1 MMFKTHLVFSLFV
14 AVVLFRLS
22 LFSLRWPLFFSV
34 FIFAALLPDID
45 SISSVVGRKAR
56 PFSYVFYVLRH
67 RTIMHSLWVPLF
79 AFFFIALFSLE
90 LALAFFIGYFSHLA
104 LDMLNYKGIRLFYP
118 FFRIRGFIKA
128 GSVAESAVFVA
139 FFLALLLAL
148 FF

>member
-1 MMFKTHLVFSLFV
+1 
-14 AVVLFRLS
+14 
-22 LFSLRWPLFFSV
+22 
-34 FIFAALLPDID
+34 
-45 SISSVVGRKAR
+45 
-56 PFSYVFYVLRH
+56 
-67 RTIMHSLWVPLF
+67 VPLF